1 MGLKTAVTIRQ
12 VADEA
17 GVSIQ
22 TVSRV
27 INNRYD
33 VAQETRQRV
42 QQAIERLGYQ
52 PNAIARGLASRRSRT
67 LGIITYDFSDMF
79 VMQMLTGAEQEARR
93 HGYVLVLGRCEAP
106 VNDEPRYLRLLTERH
121 VEGVIFSRLASVIP
135 ENEPLLELQ
144 RAGIPV
150 VMTGFHPSDGSRF
163 NTCRY

>member
-33 VAQETRQRV
+33 VAQETRMRV

-79 VMQMLTGAEQEARR
+79 VIQMLTGAGQEARR
-93 HGYVLVLGRCEAP
+93 YGYVLVLGRCEAP
-106 VNDEPRYLRLLTERH
+106 VNDEPGYFTTDDRAPCRRCHLFPAGQCY
-121 VEGVIFSRLASVIP
+121 SRK
-135 ENEPLLELQ
+135 
-144 RAGIPV
+144 
-150 VMTGFHPSDGSRF
+150 
-163 NTCRY
+163 